1 MRGISRQPACFCYS
15 RVIKNSVQPAG
26 GLQPTRL
33 LRFAMIP
40 YLHPEFVEAL
50 TSQATDKSAKDTSP
64 DVSPRPLATKRKD
77 RLVLLRRIP
86 GRLRSLIVA
95 VAAKLILL
103 LIHVCL

>member
-1 MRGISRQPACFCYS
+1 
-15 RVIKNSVQPAG
+15 
-26 GLQPTRL
+26 
-33 LRFAMIP
+33 MIP

-64 DVSPRPLATKRKD
+64 DVSPRPLAAKRKD
-77 RLVLLRRIP
+77 HLVLLRRIP

-103 LIHVCL
+103 LIYVCL